1 MLSNM
6 EDDFADRL
14 IDLETFTKSKKSC
27 AAEIE
32 KLREELDSADD
43 KQTGVQKLLKKGIHV
58 LQQIPQFYQKSSI
71 EVKRDL
77 LG

>member
-14 IDLETFTKSKKSC
+14 IDLETFTKSKKKC

-43 KQTGVQKLLKKGIHV
+43 KQTGV
-58 LQQIPQFYQKSSI
+58 
-71 EVKRDL
+71 
-77 LG
+77 